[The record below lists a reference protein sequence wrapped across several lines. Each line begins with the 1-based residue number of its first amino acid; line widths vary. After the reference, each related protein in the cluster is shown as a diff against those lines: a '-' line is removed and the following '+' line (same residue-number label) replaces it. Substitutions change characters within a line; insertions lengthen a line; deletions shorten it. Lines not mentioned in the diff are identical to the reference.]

1 MVVEPRNG
9 ACRHSRRFSLDAS
22 GSSFRTRDLDEIELI
37 GLGNDAKL
45 ARIEANRAITGAKQL
60 MVMANEGETVFDGF
74 DFYQVDMHFNDKQ
87 KALRQEVRDFVEGVV
102 LPKINPYWEKAEF
115 PWEIAREMVNLPIM
129 GGALFEY
136 GAAGLDFVEMGLV
149 MYELGKGDGSIST
162 FYGVHS
168 GLAMG
173 SIGLLGDEEQ
183 KARWL
188 PDMVKLEKIGA
199 FGLTE
204 PEVGS
209 NAAQVKTSARKTE
222 KGHILNGAKRWIG
235 NASISDILIIWARDE
250 DSGDFGGYVIENPQ
264 ETDGLTINDIWGK
277 VGKRAVLN
285 ADIILEDV
293 FVPKGNRLAFV
304 SRFRDMARVLGIGR
318 YGVAWEAAGVA
329 AGAFE
334 LALKYTKARE
344 QFGKPIASFQLIQ
357 QKLVE
362 MATEV
367 TLMQTLCLQ
376 LSHLISRGLLNA
388 GTASMAKYNNARK
401 ARYVTQLARECLG
414 GNGIVIDNH
423 IARLMLD
430 AEIIYTYEGT
440 NEVNLLLVGR
450 ELTGIN
456 AFV

>member
-1 MVVEPRNG
+1 
-9 ACRHSRRFSLDAS
+9 
-22 GSSFRTRDLDEIELI
+22 
-37 GLGNDAKL
+37 
-45 ARIEANRAITGAKQL
+45 
-60 MVMANEGETVFDGF
+60 MVMEKQIERFYEGF
-74 DFYQVDMHFNDKQ
+74 DFYNVDMHFTDKQ
-87 KALRQEVRDFVEGVV
+87 KALRQQVRDFVEHDVM
-102 LPKINPYWEKAEF
+102 PHINPYWEKAEF
-115 PWEIAREMVNLPIM
+115 PWDIAKKMKDLPII
-129 GGALFEY
+129 GGPLFEH

-149 MYELGKGDGSIST
+149 IYELAKGDGSIGT

-173 SIGLLGDEEQ
+173 SIGVLGDEEQ

-188 PDMVKLEKIGA
+188 PDMVTLEKIGA

-204 PEVGS
+204 PNIGS
-209 NAAQVKTSARKTE
+209 NAAHVQTRARKD
-222 KGHILNGAKRWIG
+222 GDGYILNGAKRWIG

-250 DSGDFGGYVIENPQ
+250 ASGEFGGYVIENPQ
-264 ETDGLTINDIWGK
+264 ETEGVTLNDIWGK
-277 VGKRAVLN
+277 IGKRSVLN
-285 ADIILEDV
+285 ADITLENV
-293 FVPKGNRLAFV
+293 YVPAKNKLAHVKSFK
-304 SRFRDMARVLGIGR
+304 DTARVLGMGR

-334 LALKYTKARE
+334 LALKYTKERE
-344 QFGKPIASFQLIQ
+344 QFGKPIAGFQLIQ

-367 TLMQTLCLQ
+367 TLMQNLCYQMSNLIAQGQ
-376 LSHLISRGLLNA
+376 LSEGMV
-388 GTASMAKYNNARK
+388 SMAKYNNARK

-430 AEIIYTYEGT
+430 AEVIYTYEGT
-440 NEVNLLLVGR
+440 NEINMLLVGR

-456 AFV
+456 AIV

>member
-1 MVVEPRNG
+1 
-9 ACRHSRRFSLDAS
+9 
-22 GSSFRTRDLDEIELI
+22 
-37 GLGNDAKL
+37 
-45 ARIEANRAITGAKQL
+45 
-60 MVMANEGETVFDGF
+60 MVMEEKRETLYTGF
-74 DFYQVDMHFNDKQ
+74 DFYNCDMHFTDKQ
-87 KALRQEVRDFVEGVV
+87 KALRQEVRDFVDRDV
-102 LPKINPYWEKAEF
+102 LPHINPYWEKAEF
-115 PWEIAREMVNLPIM
+115 PWAIARKMVDLPII
-129 GGALFEY
+129 GGPLFEH
-136 GAAGLDFVEMGLV
+136 GAAALDFVEMGLV

-188 PDMVKLEKIGA
+188 PGMVRLEQIGA
-199 FGLTE
+199 FALTE

-209 NAAQVKTSARKTE
+209 NAAQVKTRVRKSG
-222 KGHILNGAKRWIG
+222 KGYVLNGAKRWIG

-250 DSGDFGGYVIENPQ
+250 DSGDFGGYVIENPS
-264 ETDGLTINDIWGK
+264 ETEGLGINDIWGK

-285 ADIILEDV
+285 ADITLDEV
-293 FVPKGNRLAFV
+293 YVPAENKLAYV
-304 SRFRDMARVLGIGR
+304 NRFRDMARVLGMGR

-334 LALKYTKARE
+334 LALKYTKERE
-344 QFGKPIASFQLIQ
+344 QFGKPIAGFQLIQ

-376 LSHLISRGLLNA
+376 LSHLLISGQVSE
-388 GTASMAKYNNARK
+388 GTLSMAKYNNARK

-450 ELTGIN
+450 ELTGLN

>member
-1 MVVEPRNG
+1 MMNMK
-9 ACRHSRRFSLDAS
+9 DA
-22 GSSFRTRDLDEIELI
+22 E
-37 GLGNDAKL
+37 KVY
-45 ARIEANRAITGAKQL
+45 Q
-60 MVMANEGETVFDGF
+60 GF
-74 DFYQVDMHFNDKQ
+74 DFYQIDMHFTDKQ
-87 KALRQEVRDFVEGVV
+87 KALRQQVRDFVEVEV

-115 PWEIAREMVNLPIM
+115 PWEIARKMVDLPII
-129 GGALFEY
+129 GGPLFDH

-149 MYELGKGDGSIST
+149 MYELGKGDGSVST

-173 SIGLLGDEEQ
+173 SIGMLGDEEQ

-209 NAAQVKTSARKTE
+209 NAAQVKTTARKSNN
-222 KGHILNGAKRWIG
+222 GFVLNGAKRWIG

-250 DSGDFGGYVIENPQ
+250 DSGDFGGYVIEDPQ
-264 ETDGLTINDIWGK
+264 NTQGVAINDIWGK

-285 ADIILEDV
+285 ADVILEDV
-293 FVPKGNRLAFV
+293 FVPRNNRLAYV
-304 SRFRDMARVLGIGR
+304 NRFRDVARVLGVGR

-344 QFGKPIASFQLIQ
+344 QFGKPIAGFQLIQ

-367 TLMQTLCLQ
+367 TLMQALCLQ
-376 LSHLISRGLLNA
+376 LSHLINRGLLDA
-388 GTASMAKYNNARK
+388 GAASMAKYNNARK

-440 NEVNLLLVGR
+440 NEINLLLVGR

>member
-1 MVVEPRNG
+1 
-9 ACRHSRRFSLDAS
+9 
-22 GSSFRTRDLDEIELI
+22 
-37 GLGNDAKL
+37 
-45 ARIEANRAITGAKQL
+45 
-60 MVMANEGETVFDGF
+60 MVMEQQIEKLYSGF
-74 DFYQVDMHFNDKQ
+74 DLYQVDMHFSDKQ
-87 KALRQEVRDFVEGVV
+87 KALRQEVRDFVESEVM
-102 LPKINPYWEKAEF
+102 PNINPYWEKAEF
-115 PWEIAREMVNLPIM
+115 PWEIARKMVDLPII
-129 GGALFEY
+129 GGALFEH

-173 SIGLLGDEEQ
+173 SIGLLGDDEQ

-188 PDMVKLEKIGA
+188 PEMVKLEKIGA

-204 PEVGS
+204 PDVGS
-209 NAAQVKTSARKTE
+209 NAAQVKTSARKTN
-222 KGHILNGAKRWIG
+222 GGYLLNGAKRWIG
-235 NASISDILIIWARDE
+235 NASIADILIIWARDE
-250 DSGDFGGYVIENPQ
+250 ASGDFGGYVIENPN
-264 ETDGLTINDIWGK
+264 ETEGVAINDIWGK

-285 ADIILEDV
+285 ADITLENV
-293 FVPKGNRLAFV
+293 FVPGENRLAYV
-304 SRFRDMARVLGIGR
+304 NRFRDMAQVLGAGR

-334 LALKYTKARE
+334 LALKYTKERE
-344 QFGKPIASFQLIQ
+344 QFGKPIAGFQLIQ
-357 QKLVE
+357 HKLVE

-376 LSHLISRGLLNA
+376 LSHLINRGLLSE
-388 GTASMAKYNNARK
+388 GTVSMAKYNNARK

-450 ELTGIN
+450 ELTGLN
-456 AFV
+456 AFT

>member
-1 MVVEPRNG
+1 
-9 ACRHSRRFSLDAS
+9 
-22 GSSFRTRDLDEIELI
+22 
-37 GLGNDAKL
+37 
-45 ARIEANRAITGAKQL
+45 
-60 MVMANEGETVFDGF
+60 MVMEKQIERFYEGF
-74 DFYQVDMHFNDKQ
+74 DFYNVDMHFTDKQ
-87 KALRQEVRDFVEGVV
+87 KALRQQVRDFVEHDVM
-102 LPKINPYWEKAEF
+102 PHINPYWEKAEF
-115 PWEIAREMVNLPIM
+115 PWDIAKKMKDLPII
-129 GGALFEY
+129 GGPLFEH

-149 MYELGKGDGSIST
+149 IYELAKGDGSIGT

-173 SIGLLGDEEQ
+173 SIGVLGDEEQ

-188 PDMVKLEKIGA
+188 PDMVTLEKIGA

-204 PEVGS
+204 PNIGS
-209 NAAQVKTSARKTE
+209 NAAHVQTRSRKD
-222 KGHILNGAKRWIG
+222 GDGYILNGAKRWIG

-250 DSGDFGGYVIENPQ
+250 ASGEFGGYVIENPQ
-264 ETDGLTINDIWGK
+264 ETEGVTLNDIWGK
-277 VGKRAVLN
+277 IGKRSVLN
-285 ADIILEDV
+285 ADITLENV
-293 FVPKGNRLAFV
+293 YVPAKNKLAHVKSFK
-304 SRFRDMARVLGIGR
+304 DTARVLGMGR

-334 LALKYTKARE
+334 LALKYTKERE
-344 QFGKPIASFQLIQ
+344 QFGKPIAGFQLIQ

-367 TLMQTLCLQ
+367 TLMQNLCYQMSNLIAQGQ
-376 LSHLISRGLLNA
+376 LSEGMV
-388 GTASMAKYNNARK
+388 SMAKYNNARK

-430 AEIIYTYEGT
+430 AEVIYTYEGT
-440 NEVNLLLVGR
+440 NEINMLLVGR

-456 AFV
+456 AIV

>member
-1 MVVEPRNG
+1 M
-9 ACRHSRRFSLDAS
+9 
-22 GSSFRTRDLDEIELI
+22 TRET
-37 GLGNDAKL
+37 
-45 ARIEANRAITGAKQL
+45 R
-60 MVMANEGETVFDGF
+60 GETLYAGF
-74 DFYQVDMHFNDKQ
+74 DFYNCDMHFTDKQ
-87 KALRQEVRDFVEGVV
+87 KALRQDVRDFVEYEV

-115 PWEIAREMVNLPIM
+115 PWEIARKMVDLPII
-129 GGALFEY
+129 GGPLQDH
-136 GAAGLDFVEMGLV
+136 GAAGLDLVEMGLV

-173 SIGLLGDEEQ
+173 SIGLLGDEAQ

-188 PDMVKLEKIGA
+188 PPMVKLEKIGA
-199 FGLTE
+199 FALTE

-209 NAAQVKTSARKTE
+209 NAAQVKTRARKE
-222 KGHILNGAKRWIG
+222 GDGYILNGAKRWIG
-235 NASISDILIIWARDE
+235 NASIADILIVWARDE
-250 DSGDFGGYVIENPQ
+250 ETNDFGGYVIENPS
-264 ETDGLTINDIWGK
+264 ETDGVGINDIWGK
-277 VGKRAVLN
+277 IGKRAVLN
-285 ADIILEDV
+285 ADIALRDV
-293 FVPKGNRLAFV
+293 YVPAANKLAYVNRF
-304 SRFRDMARVLGIGR
+304 SDMARVLGIGR

-334 LALKYTKARE
+334 LALKYAKERE
-344 QFGKPIASFQLIQ
+344 QFGKPIAGFQLIQ
-357 QKLVE
+357 QKLVD

-376 LSHLISRGLLNA
+376 LSHLINTGQLTA
-388 GTASMAKYNNARK
+388 GTVSLAKYNNARK

-414 GNGIVIDNH
+414 GNGILIDNH

-450 ELTGIN
+450 ELTGLN

>member
-1 MVVEPRNG
+1 MNMK
-9 ACRHSRRFSLDAS
+9 DA
-22 GSSFRTRDLDEIELI
+22 E
-37 GLGNDAKL
+37 NAY
-45 ARIEANRAITGAKQL
+45 Q
-60 MVMANEGETVFDGF
+60 GF
-74 DFYQVDMHFNDKQ
+74 DFYQIDMHFTDKQ
-87 KALRQEVRDFVEGVV
+87 NALRQQVRDFVEVEV

-115 PWEIAREMVNLPIM
+115 PWEIARKMVNLPII
-129 GGALFEY
+129 GGPLFEH

-149 MYELGKGDGSIST
+149 MYELGKGDGSVST

-173 SIGLLGDEEQ
+173 SIGMLGDEEQ

-209 NAAQVKTSARKTE
+209 DASRVKTTARNS
-222 KGHILNGAKRWIG
+222 GDGFVLNGAKRWIG

-250 DSGDFGGYVIENPQ
+250 DSGDFGGFVIENPQ
-264 ETDGLTINDIWGK
+264 ETEGVTIKDIWGK

-285 ADIILEDV
+285 ADISLENV
-293 FVPKGNRLAFV
+293 FVPKENQLAHV
-304 SRFRDMARVLGIGR
+304 SRFWDMAQVLGVGR

-344 QFGKPIASFQLIQ
+344 QFGKPIAGFQLIQ

-376 LSHLISRGLLNA
+376 LSHLINRGLLNA

-414 GNGIVIDNH
+414 GNGIIIENH

-450 ELTGIN
+450 ELTGLN
-456 AFV
+456 AFT

>member
-1 MVVEPRNG
+1 MIKK
-9 ACRHSRRFSLDAS
+9 A
-22 GSSFRTRDLDEIELI
+22 
-37 GLGNDAKL
+37 
-45 ARIEANRAITGAKQL
+45 
-60 MVMANEGETVFDGF
+60 ETVYDGF
-74 DFYQVDMHFNDKQ
+74 DFYQVDMHFSDKQ
-87 KALRQEVRDFVEGVV
+87 KALRQEVRDFVESEVT
-102 LPKINPYWEKAEF
+102 PNINPYWEKAEF
-115 PWEIAREMVNLPIM
+115 PWSIARKIVNLPIM
-129 GGALFEY
+129 GGPLFEH

-173 SIGLLGDEEQ
+173 SIGMLGDEEQ

-199 FGLTE
+199 FALTE
-204 PEVGS
+204 PDVGS
-209 NAAQVKTSARKTE
+209 NAAQVKTTARKS
-222 KGHILNGAKRWIG
+222 GDGFVLNGAKRWIG

-250 DSGDFGGYVIENPQ
+250 TSGDFGGFVIENPG
-264 ETDGLTINDIWGK
+264 ETEGVAINDIWGK

-285 ADIILEDV
+285 ADITLDEV
-293 FVPKGNRLAFV
+293 FVPKENRLAYV
-304 SRFRDMARVLGIGR
+304 KRFRDMAQVLGVGR

-334 LALKYTKARE
+334 LALRYTKARE
-344 QFGKPIASFQLIQ
+344 QFGKPIAGFQLIQ

-376 LSHLISRGLLNA
+376 LSHLINRGLLNA

-414 GNGIVIDNH
+414 GNGIIIENH

-450 ELTGIN
+450 ELTGLN